1 MATLGVETNKVIC
14 VVIFGEVVFTHVS
27 KLLNFLL
34 VQAFIVHA
42 LARMDGDLDFDI
54 VHNQIQP
61 YMFEPLGSGHDSS
74 DDNSRES
81 DSVTEDG
88 DYDVNQERIGQVD
101 W

>member
-14 VVIFGEVVFTHVS
+14 DVIFGEVVFTCVS

-34 VQAFIVHA
+34 VRVFIVHA

-61 YMFEPLGSGHDSS
+61 YMFEPLGSGHG
-74 DDNSRES
+74 SR
-81 DSVTEDG
+81 T
-88 DYDVNQERIGQVD
+88 Q
-101 W
+101 